1 MRKLCCACQTET
13 FAPAIPK
20 KIIVSSSV
28 SFRLTMS
35 QYLYVFRSKAGEE
48 AVLEA
53 YDRLTARWGS
63 PFEDLYLDTS
73 LGKTHIIASGKPDL
87 PPLILIHAF
96 YASAA
101 SWYQNAGRLSEK
113 FRVYAVDIIGDPNK
127 SRPVKL
133 IRQTS
138 LYVDWFTEVMDQL
151 KIARCDFVGNSV
163 GAFHIANLALNKPER
178 VKSMTLIGP
187 AATFLS
193 IPKFYLHTFPGGM
206 TGWGFLVG
214 HAVNWVE
221 NRAPFD
227 PEFRALFYL
236 SLKHGKS
243 ANQVFPAVMTD
254 EQLKQIET
262 PALLLYGDKEVI
274 YDCPAA
280 GRRASENLRNVT
292 VEIIPGGNHITGAS
306 QPDLT
311 NDAILRFLQP

>member
-1 MRKLCCACQTET
+1 
-13 FAPAIPK
+13 
-20 KIIVSSSV
+20 
-28 SFRLTMS
+28 MS
-35 QYLYVFRSKAGEE
+35 QYLSVFRSKTGEE
-48 AVLEA
+48 AVMEA
-53 YDRLTARWGS
+53 YDRLTAWWGV
-63 PFEDLYLDTS
+63 PYEDLYLDTS
-73 LGKTHIIASGKPDL
+73 LGKTHVIASGQAGS

-101 SWYQNAGRLSEK
+101 SWYQNAKKLSEK

-138 LYVDWFTEVMDQL
+138 LYVDWFTEIMEQL
-151 KIARCDFVGNSV
+151 KIQRCDFVGNSV

-187 AATFLS
+187 AATFLG
-193 IPKFYLHTFPGGM
+193 IPKFYLNTFPGGM

-254 EQLKQIET
+254 DHLKQIET
-262 PALLLYGDKEVI
+262 PTLLLYGDREVI

-280 GRRASENLRNVT
+280 GRRAGEHLRNVT
-292 VEIIPGGNHITGAS
+292 VEFIPGGNHITGAS

-311 NDAILRFLQP
+311 NDAILRFLKP